1 MALEPHARLKA
12 AREHAGY
19 RTAASAARA
28 FGWQV
33 HTYKTHESGLR
44 GMKPEIAAAYG
55 RAFRVDAAWLL
66 FGKNPPAWASQ
77 NAPAL
82 QGVRIATY
90 PEIDWRDV
98 ARYVA
103 AYPDIAGIAVMGER
117 EIDSAANLQGAVFF
131 LRVRDRAMTTSAGGI
146 SFAPGDL
153 IGCNAN
159 ATPEPGDFVVALPD
173 EAETPVLRRLQS
185 RGPGVYDLQPLNP
198 DYPTL
203 HIGGGGPGRILAR
216 VVAHTKHF

>member
-1 MALEPHARLKA
+1 MSLEPHHRLKV

-33 HTYKTHESGLR
+33 HTYKTHESGNR

-66 FGKNPPAWASQ
+66 FGKNPPAWATQ
-77 NAPAL
+77 NAPPL
-82 QGVRIATY
+82 QSVRTSVY

-98 ARYVA
+98 AGYVA
-103 AYPDIAGIAVMGER
+103 AYPDVAGFAVIGER

-131 LRVRDRAMTTSAGGI
+131 LRIRDRAMTTAAGGI

-159 ATPEPGDFVVALPD
+159 VAPEPGDFVIALPD
-173 EAETPVLRRLQS
+173 EAEAPVLRRLQA
-185 RGPGVYDLQPLNP
+185 RGPGSYDLQPLNP

-203 HIGGGGPGRILAR
+203 TIRGTGPGRILAR
-216 VVAHTKHF
+216 VIAHTKHF